1 MEIRNKLIGYGGV
14 TQDGNDYASKD
25 GELAVCQGV
34 VNEDG
39 GLRKIVEG
47 SDIGLV
53 LESGECVYLHR
64 NVGMGKHY
72 IVLRNDNLR
81 NVLDWYNENLTLG
94 AAAFLVLGTEGYASA
109 AAIGNIL
116 IITTDKK
123 KYYCLWK
130 DGVYSVLG
138 NDLPEIEIQ
147 FTTHG
152 YFGSDGK
159 IVNSLNN
166 VLFEDKTAA
175 GIDAATQRAK
185 FKKRQAEARWG
196 SLSYNITN
204 YVEWPDNHW
213 EDTETASVKEDE
225 SYNDG
230 KNWPRLLT
238 DKCYNLLNG
247 VIKEAKEQGL
257 FVMPTLIRAAWRL
270 YDGSYAKFTAP
281 VLVFNNG
288 THHLTAL
295 EGMEHADGTT
305 RNISASIYPYTIDYY
320 LANALGGSDGLIAKW
335 GDMIKGISFFASSEV
350 YDYDQQGEITTLRKT
365 YTKSWVTPGDQSMTL
380 YNVHYY
386 AELPRPSID
395 AQLMQLRNGGPFY
408 TIYDKELS
416 EASTRYVLLQLK
428 RVVNG
433 TEGVDMPTRIGARYA
448 SFEIKY
454 KELDED
460 GHGHPIGIYIAA
472 GDTLDNIAK
481 KIEDELRRLG
491 LKIRVSRMYA
501 PKARA
506 GKKTYT
512 RELGLVLV
520 PMEDVPLEVLSFSK
534 DEDTTDT
541 LDIFAVNCCGSP
553 LPSESLPLK
562 TLETQTHIN
571 DDYLQHVDLLP
582 RVMAAYNN
590 RLNMGNLEVKYRAY
604 PCAINNAGWYQS
616 KPGSGYLVVNIW
628 YYIKTSSGDV
638 IVSSGDIIQ
647 NTVLH
652 YLYYPD
658 KRCYKAVVECVENN
672 YPYTHYYLQVPMKPS
687 NLLNGAVFIDR
698 MPYYDMVVEGEEY
711 VWRWHWKDELADK
724 VLSSFTE
731 PTEGVNEGIEELKNV
746 ILTTHTDNPLNWD
759 ASLETSVG
767 NGEILAT
774 APNTRA
780 LSEGQ
785 YGQHPMYAFT
795 TDEGVWALRI
805 GSDGKLTAEQAVTR
819 DTLADKKSILQ
830 LDTSILFGTARG
842 VMELAGSKSACMTDR
857 LTGKGFDVTQLKGY
871 ATLLEAA
878 GMTLDELPS
887 SSADFRQFVRGC
899 RMAYDYINQRIYV
912 WNPKVENNSRAY
924 NYAYIYSIKGKS
936 WGVIGCTLK
945 EPLNTYP
952 ESLVTTDDR
961 KVVKLGA
968 EENSDNSSN
977 SDNSD
982 DSGDS
987 GNVGKALIVTRPLKV
1002 DSLDGLKTLYEV
1014 WQRGMIRPADDSH
1027 WVKQALYGSRDM
1039 YNWRLVGSS
1048 NTSRLPSLGGSPYK
1062 YYRVVVVASMGDD
1075 EFIEGCEIRW
1085 RDKYGN
1091 VLR

>member
-1 MEIRNKLIGYGGV
+1 MEIQRKLIGYSGA
-14 TQDGNDYASKD
+14 TQDGNDYTSKD

-39 GLRKIVEG
+39 GLRRVVQG
-47 SDIGLV
+47 GDIGLA
-53 LESGECVYLHR
+53 LDNGECVYLHR
-64 NVGMGKHY
+64 NVVMGKHY
-72 IVLRNDNLR
+72 IVLRHDGIDGS
-81 NVLDWYNENLTLG
+81 VLDWYDGETLSLG
-94 AAAFLVLGTEGYASA
+94 AAKFVVFGEEDYAAA

-130 DGVYSVLG
+130 DGAYSVLG
-138 NDLPEIEIQ
+138 NDLPEIDIQ

-159 IVNSLNN
+159 IVNNLDN

-185 FKKRQAEARWG
+185 FKTRQAEARWE

-204 YVEWPDNHW
+204 YAEWPGNHW

-295 EGMEHADGTT
+295 EGMEYVDGTT

-365 YTKSWVTPGDQSMTL
+365 YTKSWVTPGVQPMTL

-386 AELPRPSID
+386 AELPRPSVD

-408 TIYDKELS
+408 TIYDKELN

-433 TEGVDMPTRIGARYA
+433 TPGEDMPTRIGARLA
-448 SFEIKY
+448 AFEIRY
-454 KELDED
+454 SNSASQLVS
-460 GHGHPIGIYIAA
+460 INIAS

-512 RELGLVLV
+512 RELGLALV
-520 PMEDVPLEVLSFSK
+520 PMEDVSLDILSFGT
-534 DEDTTDT
+534 DTDSTDT
-541 LDIFAVNCCGSP
+541 LDIFAVNCYGSP

-604 PCAINNAGWYQS
+604 PCAINNAGWYQAVE
-616 KPGSGYLVVNIW
+616 PGSGYLVVKIW
-628 YYIKTSSGDV
+628 YYIKTGSGDV

-647 NTVLH
+647 NAVLH

-658 KRCYKAVVECVENN
+658 KRCYKAVVEYTKGT
-672 YPYTHYYLQVPMKPS
+672 YPATHYYLQVPMKPS
-687 NLLNGAVFIDR
+687 DLLNGAVFIDR

-711 VWRWHWKDELADK
+711 VWRWHWKDELAEK
-724 VLSSFTE
+724 ILSSFTE
-731 PTEGVNEGIEELKNV
+731 PIEVNEGVEELKNV
-746 ILTTHTDNPLNWD
+746 VLTTHTDNPLNWD

-819 DTLADKKSILQ
+819 DTLTDKKSILQ
-830 LDTSILFGTARG
+830 LDTSILFGTDRG
-842 VMELAGSKSACMTDR
+842 IMELAGSKSACMTDR

-961 KVVKLGA
+961 RVVKIGA
-968 EENSDNSSN
+968 DEGGGDSSSSSSSDNI
-977 SDNSD
+977 
-982 DSGDS
+982 GT
-987 GNVGKALIVTRPLKV
+987 ALIVTRPLKV

-1048 NTSRLPSLGGSPYK
+1048 NTSRLPGLGGSPYK
-1062 YYRVVVVASMGDD
+1062 YYRVAVVASMGDD
-1075 EFIEGCEIRW
+1075 EFLEGCEICW
-1085 RDKYGN
+1085 RPKHN
-1091 VLR
+1091 KSLR